1 MSFFAHV
8 KGIKNNL
15 ARLKINKMTRRMS
28 MRPMIR
34 KATMFDVDVIVRG
47 MATER
52 EKNERYD

>member
-34 KATMFDVDVIVRG
+34 KATMFDVDVIVGG

-52 EKNERYD
+52 KK